1 MSTEDRLTLVSQV
14 KMFRQMERECLV
26 RLAEA
31 ARVRWV
37 KTGETIFREGDEAR
51 GLYVVMS
58 GRAMVYKIS
67 PEGREQVL
75 KVWEPGEHFGEVALF
90 GGKDYP
96 ANAQAM
102 EDGLLLYV
110 SRRGLLQ
117 QIGDY
122 PELGLA
128 LLGALSVRLR
138 HLVGLVGDLSL
149 KEVPS
154 RLASYL
160 LDLSSRQGGGGDIE
174 LDVAKGRLATMLGTL
189 PETIS
194 RVLNRMSREGL
205 VEAMGGR
212 GLTILDFQRLQ
223 ELADGHW
230 KLR

>member
-1 MSTEDRLTLVSQV
+1 VSVEDRLTLVSQV
-14 KMFRQMERECLV
+14 KLFRPLGRECLI

-31 ARVRWV
+31 SRVRWIEP
-37 KTGETIFREGDEAR
+37 GETVFRQGDDAR

-58 GRAMVYKIS
+58 GRVMVYKVS

-75 KVWEPGEHFGEVALF
+75 KVWESGEHFGEVALF

-96 ANAQAM
+96 ANAQAL
-102 EDGLLLYV
+102 EGGHLLYV

-117 QIGDY
+117 QIGEY

-138 HLVGLVGDLSL
+138 HLVGLVEDLSL
-149 KEVPS
+149 KEVPC
-154 RLASYL
+154 RLAAYL
-160 LDLSSRQGGGGDIE
+160 LDLSGRQGGAAEFE

-189 PETIS
+189 PETVS
-194 RVLNRMSREGL
+194 RVLKKMYREKL
-205 VEAMGGR
+205 VETSGPR
-212 GLTILDFQRLQ
+212 GLTILDADRLQ
-223 ELADGHW
+223 DLADGHW